1 MVEHVVVLM
10 LENRSFDCMLGRL
23 YPDDPDFRG
32 LTLKESNVYGS
43 ATIPVWNDPGMSPT
57 TACIPKPDPG
67 EQFTDMNVQLFGSG
81 APSVPARMSGFATN
95 YGSQKPSKDGIPRP
109 RDVLHYFTP
118 EQVPVISTLAKAFGV
133 SDAWHASAPCQTWP
147 NRFFA
152 HTATALG
159 HVDNHT
165 FPIPYPAESIFYR
178 LEQAGKPWRVYFH
191 DMPQSS
197 LLRDIWIYAPFHF
210 RGFHQFLADA
220 HNGALPA
227 YSFIEPR
234 YFADLFLNNI
244 ENDEHPP
251 ANVLPGE
258 QLIAAVYNAVRQ
270 SPCWKETLLIIT
282 YDEHGGCYDHVPP
295 PAAVP
300 PDMHDEYGFDFSRYG
315 VRVPAVIVSPYIPP
329 GSKIRP
335 TSNAAGQTY
344 PFDHTSIIATLRALF
359 PTIGPNLTARD
370 AAAPDLLDA
379 LSLPFPTNDG
389 PACVKPSL
397 DTATTAQVQS
407 RASAAPNGMQ
417 ASLSAA
423 ATLLPSAAPRTP
435 QELPLPATVA
445 PERHPTVATAQ
456 VNATAR
462 LAQFLQEGR

>member
-1 MVEHVVVLM
+1 MIEHVVVLM

-32 LTLKESNVYGS
+32 LTLKESNTYG
-43 ATIPVWNDPGMSPT
+43 ATPIPVWNDPGIDAAA
-57 TACIPKPDPG
+57 ACIPKPDPG
-67 EQFTDMNVQLFGSG
+67 ELFTDVNVQLFG
-81 APSVPARMSGFATN
+81 ADPPPAGPPQMSGFAAN
-95 YGSQKPSKDGIPRP
+95 YAGQKPSKDGVPRP

-118 EQVPVISTLAKAFGV
+118 DQVPVISTLAKAFGV

-152 HTATALG
+152 HTATSLG

-165 FPIPYPAESIFYR
+165 FPIPYPAASIFHQ
-178 LEQAGKPWRVYFH
+178 LEKAGKSWRVYFH

-197 LLRDIWIYAPFHF
+197 LLRDIWLYALFHF
-210 RGFHQFLADA
+210 RGIHQFLADA
-220 HNGALPA
+220 HNGALPT

-251 ANVLPGE
+251 ANVLYGE
-258 QLIAAVYNAVRQ
+258 QLTAMVYNAVRQ
-270 SPCWKETLLIIT
+270 SPCWKETLLIVT

-300 PDMHDEYGFDFSRYG
+300 PDTNNQYGFDFDRYG
-315 VRVPAVIVSPYIPP
+315 VRVPAVIISPYIPA

-335 TSNAAGQTY
+335 LANGGGQPY

-359 PTIGPNLTARD
+359 PSIGANLTERD
-370 AAAPDLLDA
+370 AAAPDLLSA

-389 PACVKPSL
+389 PDHV
-397 DTATTAQVQS
+397 DAQLAAPAPAAVQA
-407 RASAAPNGMQ
+407 RADAPPNGMQ
-417 ASLSAA
+417 ATLSAA
-423 ATLLPSAAPRTP
+423 ADLLPSSPPATPADVPPPQAPGSNRH
-435 QELPLPATVA
+435 ATVA
-445 PERHPTVATAQ
+445 
-456 VNATAR
+456 
-462 LAQFLQEGR
+462 LAQAHSTQAVQAFLGG

>member
-1 MVEHVVVLM
+1 MIEHVVVLM

-32 LTLKESNVYGS
+32 LTLKESNTYGS
-43 ATIPVWNDPGMSPT
+43 APIPVWNDPGMNAAA
-57 TACIPKPDPG
+57 ACIPKPDPG
-67 EQFTDMNVQLFGSG
+67 ELFTDMNVQLFGTD
-81 APSVPARMSGFATN
+81 PPPAGPPQMSGFAAN
-95 YGSQKPSKDGIPRP
+95 YAGQKPSQDGVPRP

-118 EQVPVISTLAKAFGV
+118 DQVPVISTLAKAFGV

-152 HTATALG
+152 HTATSLG

-165 FPIPYPAESIFYR
+165 FPIPYPAASVFHR
-178 LEQAGKPWRVYFH
+178 LETVGKSWRVYFH

-197 LLRDIWIYAPFHF
+197 LLRDIWLYALFHF
-210 RGFHQFLADA
+210 RGIHQFLADA
-220 HNGALPA
+220 HNGALPT

-251 ANVLPGE
+251 ANVLYGE
-258 QLIAAVYNAVRQ
+258 QLTAMVYNAVRQ
-270 SPCWKETLLIIT
+270 SPCWKETLLIVT

-300 PDMHDEYGFDFSRYG
+300 PDTNNQYGFDFDRYG
-315 VRVPAVIVSPYIPP
+315 VRVPAVIISPYIPA

-335 TSNAAGQTY
+335 VANGGGAPY

-359 PTIGPNLTARD
+359 PSIGANLTERD
-370 AAAPDLLDA
+370 AAAPDLLSA

-389 PACVKPSL
+389 PDQV
-397 DTATTAQVQS
+397 DAQLAAPAPAAVQA
-407 RASAAPNGMQ
+407 RADAPPNGMQ
-417 ASLSAA
+417 AALSAA
-423 ATLLPSAAPRTP
+423 ADLLPSSPPATPADVPFPQAPGANRH
-435 QELPLPATVA
+435 ATVA
-445 PERHPTVATAQ
+445 
-456 VNATAR
+456 
-462 LAQFLQEGR
+462 LAQAHSTQAVQAFLGG